1 MKFKLGGQICKIF
14 FSIAGTR
21 QPVSLQQ
28 TWART
33 AHGLMWSL
41 ALGLSWGASIPSAL
55 AAEQVTLRLGPLE
68 QKIAIADLEQFA
80 KTGKLPPT
88 LQIYAPVLT
97 PQVREL
103 LNRRLQIDPNLA
115 DKVIDEWLGSPT
127 GKQLINSLGVAIPD
141 GTIPQIQAAVAL
153 AAQQV
158 NGLNLVSFL
167 RAYPKE
173 NVTLDASAALAIA
186 LQFNP
191 TYLQSQALGPLLES
205 ELAVT
210 TNTPFKPAFNPAVR
224 GSQSVQQ
231 QTLTFLD
238 RQRYRT
244 ILVDLY
250 FPSTKSGEQR
260 GQGSGVTREQ
270 GEQGRQGEQ
279 GEQGEKFPYVTASP
293 RHRVTAS
300 SSSSLAPRPSPLVVI
315 SHGLGADRRFFTYL
329 ANHLASHGFTVAA
342 LEHPGSNSSWLARAS
357 DRSDV
362 AKLLPA
368 KEFVERPK
376 DVSFLLDELAKL
388 NQQKSLLQGKLNTQ
402 QVSLIG
408 HSLGGYTALALAG
421 AEVNISELR
430 QFCKSS
436 TAIRRAPADWLQ
448 CAAADLPDR
457 KLKLRDQRVK
467 SAIAFNPIIGNLFG
481 KTGLTQV
488 ATPVLLLA
496 GTEDAITPVLNHQL
510 RPFSQLPSPKYLL
523 TAIGGTHLSI
533 SDAVNLSSNFTNSNL
548 VKERRGEETKSL
560 RQLIQGVSLAFI
572 KQLTPEARIYEP
584 FLTPA
589 YAESLSTPVLPLR
602 FSTELPASITSWLD
616 QTRG

>member
-1 MKFKLGGQICKIF
+1 MKFKLGEQSCKIF

-68 QKIAIADLEQFA
+68 QKIAIADLERFA
-80 KTGKLPPT
+80 KTGKLPPA

-103 LNRRLQIDPNLA
+103 LNRRLQIDPKLA
-115 DKVIDEWLGSPT
+115 DKVIDEWLRSPP
-127 GKQLINSLGVAIPD
+127 GKQLVDSLGVAIPD

-153 AAQQV
+153 AAQQA

-210 TNTPFKPAFNPAVR
+210 TNTPFKPAFNPAVP
-224 GSQSVQQ
+224 GSQPVQQ

-250 FPSTKSGEQR
+250 FPSTEPGEQR
-260 GQGSGVTREQ
+260 GQASRVRREQ
-270 GEQGRQGEQ
+270 GEQGRN
-279 GEQGEKFPYVTASP
+279 SP

-300 SSSSLAPRPSPLVVI
+300 PRPLPHPSSLTSLSEKPLARLRPSPLVVI

-329 ANHLASHGFTVAA
+329 ARHLASHGFTVAA
-342 LEHPGSNSSWLARAS
+342 LEHPGSNSSWLGRVS
-357 DRSDV
+357 DRSD

-430 QFCKSS
+430 QFCKSA
-436 TAIRRAPADWLQ
+436 TAISRAPADWLQ

-457 KLKLRDQRVK
+457 KLKLRDQRVN

-496 GTEDAITPVLNHQL
+496 GTEDAVTPVLNHQL
-510 RPFSQLPSPKYLL
+510 RPFTQLPSPKYLL

-533 SDAVNLSSNFTNSNL
+533 SDTANLSSTSTSSTL
-548 VKERRGEETKSL
+548 IQERRGEETKTL
-560 RQLIQGVSLAFI
+560 QQLIQGVSLAFI
-572 KQLTPEARIYEP
+572 KQLTPEAKIYEP

-589 YAESLSTPVLPLR
+589 YAESLSTPALPLR
-602 FSTELPASITSWLD
+602 LSTELPASVTSWLD

>member
-1 MKFKLGGQICKIF
+1 
-14 FSIAGTR
+14 
-21 QPVSLQQ
+21 
-28 TWART
+28 
-33 AHGLMWSL
+33 
-41 ALGLSWGASIPSAL
+41 
-55 AAEQVTLRLGPLE
+55 
-68 QKIAIADLEQFA
+68 
-80 KTGKLPPT
+80 
-88 LQIYAPVLT
+88 
-97 PQVREL
+97 
-103 LNRRLQIDPNLA
+103 
-115 DKVIDEWLGSPT
+115 
-127 GKQLINSLGVAIPD
+127 
-141 GTIPQIQAAVAL
+141 
-153 AAQQV
+153 
-158 NGLNLVSFL
+158 
-167 RAYPKE
+167 
-173 NVTLDASAALAIA
+173 
-186 LQFNP
+186 
-191 TYLQSQALGPLLES
+191 
-205 ELAVT
+205 
-210 TNTPFKPAFNPAVR
+210 
-224 GSQSVQQ
+224 
-231 QTLTFLD
+231 
-238 RQRYRT
+238 
-244 ILVDLY
+244 
-250 FPSTKSGEQR
+250 
-260 GQGSGVTREQ
+260 
-270 GEQGRQGEQ
+270 
-279 GEQGEKFPYVTASP
+279 
-293 RHRVTAS
+293 
-300 SSSSLAPRPSPLVVI
+300 
-315 SHGLGADRRFFTYL
+315 
-329 ANHLASHGFTVAA
+329 
-342 LEHPGSNSSWLARAS
+342 
-357 DRSDV
+357 
-362 AKLLPA
+362 LLPA

>member
-1 MKFKLGGQICKIF
+1 MKFKLGGQFCKIF

-28 TWART
+28 TWVRT
-33 AHGLMWSL
+33 AQGLMWSL

-68 QKIAIADLEQFA
+68 QKIAIADLERFA
-80 KTGKLPPT
+80 KTGKLSPA

-103 LNRRLQIDPNLA
+103 LNRRLQIDPKLA
-115 DKVIDEWLGSPT
+115 DKLVDDWLRSPT

-141 GTIPQIQAAVAL
+141 GTIPQIQAALAL
-153 AAQQV
+153 AAQQA

-173 NVTLDASAALAIA
+173 NVTLDATAALVIA

-210 TNTPFKPAFNPAVR
+210 TDTPFKPTFNPAVR
-224 GSQSVQQ
+224 GSQPVQQ

-250 FPSTKSGEQR
+250 FPSTEPGEQR
-260 GQGSGVTREQ
+260 GQGSGVRREQ
-270 GEQGRQGEQ
+270 GEQGRN
-279 GEQGEKFPYVTASP
+279 SP

-300 SSSSLAPRPSPLVVI
+300 PRPLPRPSTHIPRPTSLAPHPSPLVVI

-329 ANHLASHGFTVAA
+329 ARHLASHGFTVAA
-342 LEHPGSNSSWLARAS
+342 LEHPGSNSSWLARVS

-388 NQQKSLLQGKLNTQ
+388 NQQKSLFQGKLNTQ

-408 HSLGGYTALALAG
+408 HSLGGYTTLALAG

-467 SAIAFNPIIGNLFG
+467 SAIAFNPIVGNLFG

-533 SDAVNLSSNFTNSNL
+533 SDAANLSTTVTSSNL
-548 VKERRGEETKSL
+548 VKERRGEETTSL

-572 KQLTPEARIYEP
+572 KQLTPEAKIYEP

-589 YAESLSTPVLPLR
+589 YAESLSTPALPLR
-602 FSTELPASITSWLD
+602 LSTELPGSITSWLD

>member
-1 MKFKLGGQICKIF
+1 M
-14 FSIAGTR
+14 
-21 QPVSLQQ
+21 LQQ

-33 AHGLMWSL
+33 AQGLMWSL

-68 QKIAIADLEQFA
+68 QKIAIADLERFA
-80 KTGKLPPT
+80 KTGKLSPA

-115 DKVIDEWLGSPT
+115 DKLVDDWLGSPT

-153 AAQQV
+153 AAQQA

-205 ELAVT
+205 ELAAT
-210 TNTPFKPAFNPAVR
+210 TDTPFKPTFNPAVR

-250 FPSTKSGEQR
+250 FPSTEPGEQR
-260 GQGSGVTREQ
+260 GQGSGVRREQ

-279 GEQGEKFPYVTASP
+279 GEQGRNSP

-300 SSSSLAPRPSPLVVI
+300 PRPLPRPSSLAPRPSSLAPHPSPLVVI

-533 SDAVNLSSNFTNSNL
+533 SDAANLSSNSTSSNL

-602 FSTELPASITSWLD
+602 LSTELPASITSWLD